1 MILGMT
7 ELDPG
12 EDPRRRRTHADL
24 MAAFFSLV
32 LSQRYHEIRVGDVL
46 ARSGVARSTF
56 YEHFRNKDDLLAA
69 SLEGP
74 FRTLADLVGERGD
87 VNKAQAIL
95 EHFWQNRALARSLFQ
110 GAALRI
116 VRRALVTHVEDTLTP
131 AQRSRL
137 RIPVRLAAHGL
148 ADGLFSPVVAWLLG
162 EAKCSAQ
169 ELALALHLS
178 ASAATRAL
186 QAGQPADDW
195 RRRDA

>member
-1 MILGMT
+1 
-7 ELDPG
+7 
-12 EDPRRRRTHADL
+12 
-24 MAAFFSLV
+24 
-32 LSQRYHEIRVGDVL
+32 
-46 ARSGVARSTF
+46 
-56 YEHFRNKDDLLAA
+56 
-69 SLEGP
+69 
-74 FRTLADLVGERGD
+74 
-87 VNKAQAIL
+87 
-95 EHFWQNRALARSLFQ
+95 
-110 GAALRI
+110 

>member
-1 MILGMT
+1 MIRTMT
-7 ELDPG
+7 QPEPN
-12 EDPRRRRTHADL
+12 EDPRRRRTRQDV
-24 MAAFFSLV
+24 MAAFFPLV

-46 ARSGVARSTF
+46 ARSGVSRSTF
-56 YEHFRNKDDLLAA
+56 YEHFRNKDELLAA

-74 FRTLADLVGERGD
+74 LQTLANLVGEHAD
-87 VNKAQAIL
+87 VNKVSAIL

-110 GAALRI
+110 GTALRI
-116 VRRALVTHVEDTLTP
+116 VRCTLVTHVENTLTP

-169 ELALALHLS
+169 ELAVALQLS
-178 ASAATRAL
+178 TAAATHAL
-186 QAGQPADDW
+186 QTGAPTDD
-195 RRRDA
+195 